1 VVYFAVVSEW
11 EDIRAALAAAGI
23 DPTDFGQFVNRV
35 VPGVIE
41 PSTFDQERATPLLID
56 WLPRVRDARVKEA
69 IVGHLK
75 TRAAKGVA
83 VALLADEFRRAEDD
97 LLRWQIGDTL
107 QTVVTPEQHDVLLAL
122 AQDQRYGTSRQM
134 LIDNLWRVK
143 SACAKQVLTR
153 ALTDPDVALHAGSAL
168 RRLTGNDE
176 AARRLAGLVDHDDER
191 VARAA
196 RENLKRAEKAL
207 ARQRKARSG

>member
-11 EDIRAALAAAGI
+11 EDVRAALAAAGI
-23 DPTDFGQFVNRV
+23 DPTDFGHFVNRV

-41 PSTFDQERATPLLID
+41 PSTFDQERATPILIE

-122 AQDQRYGTSRQM
+122 AEDQRYGMSRQM

-143 SACAKQVLTR
+143 SARAEQVLTR

-176 AARRLAGLVDHDDER
+176 AAMRLAALVDHDDER
-191 VARAA
+191 VGRAA

>member
-1 VVYFAVVSEW
+1 
-11 EDIRAALAAAGI
+11 
-23 DPTDFGQFVNRV
+23 
-35 VPGVIE
+35 
-41 PSTFDQERATPLLID
+41 
-56 WLPRVRDARVKEA
+56 VKEA
-69 IVGHLK
+69 IVGHWK

-122 AQDQRYGTSRQM
+122 AEDQRYGMSRQM

-143 SACAKQVLTR
+143 STRAEQVLTR

-176 AARRLAGLVDHDDER
+176 AARRLAALVDHDDER

-196 RENLKRAEKAL
+196 RVNLKRAERAL
-207 ARQRKARSG
+207 ARQRKAPSG